1 MEDSK
6 DSAEAARKMMEL
18 CVAKDSK
25 TAKAP
30 AAMSPTIKTGRKEAG
45 DVLRD
50 HPGYTL
56 LESEEV
62 KRLGVRARP
71 LQPETP
77 LKPGRLYF
85 LVELPRWPDLRVP
98 RRAWSGALHVT
109 AKERL
114 ESLVL
119 SRRSVSGLTAAKP
132 SSVEPVTDGTVR
144 LRVRLP
150 KAQVAKL
157 MEDSKDSA
165 EAARKMMELCV
176 AKDSKTAKAPAAM
189 SPTIKTGRKEAVE
202 ILQHFGD
209 GQDWKPGPR
218 SS

>member
-1 MEDSK
+1 MGNSIGGK
-6 DSAEAARKMMEL
+6 KR
-18 CVAKDSK
+18 
-25 TAKAP
+25 TAKVMKIDGTTFRLKP
-30 AAMSPTIKTGRKEAG
+30 PSQAG

-71 LQPETP
+71 LETETP

-85 LVELPRWPDLRVP
+85 LVELPRRPDLRVP

-119 SRRSVSGLTAAKP
+119 SRRSVSDLTAAKP
-132 SSVEPVTDGTVR
+132 SSVEAVTDGTVR

-165 EAARKMMELCV
+165 EAAGKIMELCV
-176 AKDSKTAKAPAAM
+176 AKDSKTAKAPAAV
-189 SPTIKTGRKEAVE
+189 SPTIKTGRKEKRTRFVALPDE
-202 ILQHFGD
+202 IIA
-209 GQDWKPGPR
+209 
-218 SS
+218 

>member
-1 MEDSK
+1 MGNSIGGK
-6 DSAEAARKMMEL
+6 KR
-18 CVAKDSK
+18 
-25 TAKAP
+25 TAKVMKIDGTTFRLKP
-30 AAMSPTIKTGRKEAG
+30 PSQAG

-50 HPGYTL
+50 HPGYTI

-71 LQPETP
+71 LEPETP

-85 LVELPRWPDLRVP
+85 LVELPQRLDLRVP
-98 RRAWSGALHVT
+98 RRAWSGALQLS

-119 SRRSVSGLTAAKP
+119 SRRSVSDVTATKP
-132 SSVEPVTDGTVR
+132 SSVEAVTDGGTVR

-157 MEDSKDSA
+157 MEESKDSA
-165 EAARKMMELCV
+165 EAAGKIMELCI
-176 AKDSKTAKAPAAM
+176 AKDSKTAKAPAVV
-189 SPTIKTGRKEAVE
+189 SPTMKTGRKEKRTRFVTLPDE
-202 ILQHFGD
+202 IIA
-209 GQDWKPGPR
+209 
-218 SS
+218 